1 MCSWGGCVR
10 ATTKV
15 RANVCSGGRC
25 WRPLLRGALIQSGLA
40 TTRAKET
47 ALQARYLRIKRRR
60 GHKKAVVAVGHQ
72 ILEIAYYIMRD
83 GTTYQELG
91 PNYFARR
98 DRERTVRRSLRQLE
112 ALGYR
117 VTIEEA
123 A

>member
-1 MCSWGGCVR
+1 MR
-10 ATTKV
+10 IEDEF
-15 RANVCSGGRC
+15 
-25 WRPLLRGALIQSGLA
+25 LRGALIESGLA
-40 TTRAKET
+40 TTRAKDT
-47 ALQARYLRIKRRR
+47 ALQARYLRVKRHR
-60 GHKKAVVAVGHQ
+60 GHKKAIVAVGQQ

-91 PNYFARR
+91 PDYFARY
-98 DRERTVRRSLRQLE
+98 DHDRTVRRSVKQLE